1 MAIRGL
7 LKRARQRTLAAY
19 LYYLLHV
26 MNKRVSIV
34 ISGRVHGVGFRICAV
49 DEAERL
55 SLTGWVR
62 NRADGKVEIM
72 AEGEETDID
81 AFLEWCKTGPDS
93 ADVTSVKTVNAEPTG
108 EYDSFSIRYGG
119 G

>member
-1 MAIRGL
+1 
-7 LKRARQRTLAAY
+7 
-19 LYYLLHV
+19 
-26 MNKRVSIV
+26 MNKRVNIV
-34 ISGRVHGVGFRICAV
+34 ISGRVHGVGFRMCVV
-49 DEAERL
+49 DQAEGL
-55 SLTGWVR
+55 KLTGWVR

-93 ADVTSVKTVNAEPTG
+93 ADVTGIKTVNVEPTG